1 MDGENREVIFV
12 RLQQVLSSVGNFCQL
27 WKLSHFQISEPNK
40 LWEELLLRSFA
51 QKIEIEIQSPVADQ
65 YKTLDS
71 ELEKLNVRGE
81 PGERDELT
89 TTRFTQ
95 ITGLNTAQLVI
106 ICIA

>member
-1 MDGENREVIFV
+1 MLDFSNFF
-12 RLQQVLSSVGNFCQL
+12 QVSATFPSFGNF
-27 WKLSHFQISEPNK
+27 SHFQIPEPNK

-81 PGERDELT
+81 PGEQDELT

-95 ITGLNTAQLVI
+95 ITG
-106 ICIA
+106 